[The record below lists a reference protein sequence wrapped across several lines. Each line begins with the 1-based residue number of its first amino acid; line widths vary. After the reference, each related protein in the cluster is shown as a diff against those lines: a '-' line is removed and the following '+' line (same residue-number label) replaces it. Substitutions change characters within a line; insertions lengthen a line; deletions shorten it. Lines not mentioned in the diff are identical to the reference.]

1 MKVKVNQKEFIVAPQ
16 STLLTLLEQLNL
28 PTQGIAI
35 AIEQKI
41 LPRKTWSEYKLKEN
55 DTIDIIKA
63 VCGG

>member
-1 MKVKVNQKEFIVAPQ
+1 MKVKVNQKEVIVAPQ
-16 STLLTLLEQLNL
+16 STLLTLVKQLNL
-28 PTQGIAI
+28 STQGIAI

-41 LPRKTWSEYKLKEN
+41 LPQKTWSKYKLKEN